1 SVPQLY
7 KRNEDPSITKIRR
20 QSPLHGFQSRFS
32 NPYEDKAML
41 ESFEEFKGDGFWF
54 GIFIIAFSIFLFLYG
69 VILES
74 IYFYIRGGI

>member
-1 SVPQLY
+1 
-7 KRNEDPSITKIRR
+7 
-20 QSPLHGFQSRFS
+20 
-32 NPYEDKAML
+32 ML